1 MKVLVTGATGVLGRR
16 SLPQL
21 VKAGHAVSALA
32 RTKEKADLVRAVGA
46 TPVGVNLFDRAQLVR
61 AVDGQ
66 ECVINLATTIPP
78 PSRAMPASAWAEN
91 NRIRSE
97 ASRRLV
103 EASLTA
109 GVVRFLQESIAF
121 MYADAG
127 EAWIDED
134 APLEPPP
141 VGMACLVAEAQAERF
156 NEGGGVGVVL
166 RFGQLYDWY
175 SAHTRFMRA
184 MVRRRLPALPGPA
197 SAYSPTIAADD
208 AAAGIVAAREAPS
221 GASNVSD
228 DEPMTRRA
236 SNLEVAEALGAKP
249 PITTGS
255 ALLRLNQNT
264 RFYLR
269 SQRVSNRRL
278 KEATT

>member
-1 MKVLVTGATGVLGRR
+1 MRHQSRHDDPSTVAGDAGQRLGREQ
-16 SLPQL
+16 P
-21 VKAGHAVSALA
+21 HP
-32 RTKEKADLVRAVGA
+32 VR
-46 TPVGVNLFDRAQLVR
+46 GV
-61 AVDGQ
+61 
-66 ECVINLATTIPP
+66 
-78 PSRAMPASAWAEN
+78 ASP
-91 NRIRSE
+91 
-97 ASRRLV
+97 V

-197 SAYSPTIAADD
+197 SAYSPTIAPMMPQRDRGRTGGPKRAW
-208 AAAGIVAAREAPS
+208 
-221 GASNVSD
+221 NVSD

-249 PITTGS
+249 PIPRVGPASSEPEHSILPPVS
-255 ALLRLNQNT
+255 AGLQ
-264 RFYLR
+264 
-269 SQRVSNRRL
+269 RRL